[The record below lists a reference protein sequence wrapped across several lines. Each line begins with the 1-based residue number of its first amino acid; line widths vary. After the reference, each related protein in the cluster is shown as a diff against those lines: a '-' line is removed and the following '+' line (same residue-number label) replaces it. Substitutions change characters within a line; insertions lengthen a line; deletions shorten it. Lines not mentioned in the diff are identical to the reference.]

1 MTSESEHTNRQRSP
15 QQAQGRQW
23 PILVLLLGLAAL
35 ALALTACGGPSSTS
49 TPDATS
55 ATRVPSTSTPDAT
68 SATRVPEWEETVTFS
83 VKWLDAHLVD
93 IPVEKCELVSFH
105 MVSSDRVSVLY
116 LDASDRPDKEITGWV
131 YHTATWGGQDDF
143 RAHKPAEESGIW
155 TLIVQHGGIGEITTP
170 IDVTVSYRL
179 DPYSQGF
186 CFPTG

>member
-49 TPDATS
+49 TPDA
-55 ATRVPSTSTPDAT
+55 P

>member
-55 ATRVPSTSTPDAT
+55 ATRVP
-68 SATRVPEWEETVTFS
+68 EWEETVTFTLE
-83 VKWLDAHLVD
+83 WIGRHHME
-93 IPVEKCELVSFH
+93 IPVEKCEQVKFH
-105 MVSSDRVSVLY
+105 VVASNKVGLGYRDVGDGHFTLDSSDDYFS
-116 LDASDRPDKEITGWV
+116 AI
-131 YHTATWGGQDDF
+131 AT
-143 RAHKPAEESGIW
+143 EESGIL
-155 TLIVQHGGIGEITTP
+155 TLEVHHVGFGGRETT
-170 IDVTVSYRL
+170 IDVTVSYRV

>member
-55 ATRVPSTSTPDAT
+55 ATRVP
-68 SATRVPEWEETVTFS
+68 EWEETTEFS
-83 VKWLDAHLVD
+83 LEWTHSHLVE
-93 IPVEKCELVSFH
+93 IPVEKCEQVIFH
-105 MVSSDRVSVLY
+105 VVASNKVGLGYIDVGDRHHQFDSSDDYSSY
-116 LDASDRPDKEITGWV
+116 I
-131 YHTATWGGQDDF
+131 AT
-143 RAHKPAEESGIW
+143 EESGIL
-155 TLIVQHGGIGEITTP
+155 TLKVRHSGFGGQETT
-170 IDVTVSYRL
+170 IDGTVSYRL
-179 DPYSQGF
+179 EPYSVGF